1 MSGRSPTASAVTRL
15 PRQRSPAGR
24 VSGHPL
30 GASANARA
38 VHLSDQGVPTSMR
51 TSKRTSN
58 SVKQQTGKRGEQ
70 RLRRKADFDAVFR
83 DGQRVASGVLA
94 LNARARREDVATRP
108 TTPDSQEAQAGSD
121 GPCRFGF
128 AISSRLG
135 GAVTRNRIRRRLR
148 ASADRLNRDAECRGL
163 DLVVVARGG
172 AAEAD
177 FQTLDATLSRLVRRS
192 LRIIGETQPE
202 PERSAEESPA
212 APGRS
217 DLHEARGEC

>member
-1 MSGRSPTASAVTRL
+1 
-15 PRQRSPAGR
+15 
-24 VSGHPL
+24 
-30 GASANARA
+30 
-38 VHLSDQGVPTSMR
+38 MR

-58 SVKQQTGKRGEQ
+58 SVKQQTGKRAEQ

-83 DGQRVASGVLA
+83 DGERVASGVLA
-94 LNARARREDVATRP
+94 LSARARREHAATRA
-108 TTPDSQEAQAGSD
+108 TTLDSLDPQPDSD

-135 GAVTRNRIRRRLR
+135 GAVVRNRIRRRLR
-148 ASADRLNRDAECRGL
+148 ASADRLNRDGECRGL
-163 DLVVVARGG
+163 DVVVVARGG

-192 LRIIGETQPE
+192 MRITRGAQPE
-202 PERSAEESPA
+202 SDSGVEESPV

-217 DLHEARGEC
+217 DLQEARGEC